1 MSYLTLT
8 LTLLIIIR
16 FKNEFGFENKYSSLD
31 QVCSLYN
38 LTLTRGASPPDPR
51 TFPVLPNPGD
61 KPPRPP
67 VRSLYYLTLTLT
79 LKIKIRLEHE
89 FGFAKMYLVPNQV
102 RFLYYLT
109 LTPNPNPGGKP
120 PDPPYVP

>member
-1 MSYLTLT
+1 MYLGSNEV
-8 LTLLIIIR
+8 R
-16 FKNEFGFENKYSSLD
+16 F
-31 QVCSLYN
+31 LYN
-38 LTLTRGASPPDPR
+38 LTLTPN
-51 TFPVLPNPGD
+51 PNPGG

-109 LTPNPNPGGKP
+109 LTPNPTPNTGGKP
-120 PDPPYVP
+120 QTPRTFLVIPNSNPNPLNLNQVIK